1 MKLALALMALFV
13 IAGAQGAQDPLAEAL
28 RKGVVQEETNQNLD
42 AAIQSYQSV
51 LAQFGEERKTAATAL
66 FRLAEC
72 YRKQGKNDLAM
83 AAYKRLVAEFADQT
97 KLAAQGRTV
106 LAQTFKLQTPQ
117 TTAAR
122 NPQTEEAR
130 RRYRDTIL
138 AQMKVAQAQIVEE
151 QKKFDLGT
159 TEMLSVLQAQSKL
172 ADLDGELAAFDAVG
186 QDEARRQQRLGLE
199 RQIALMK
206 LQLQYEQRRRE
217 LGTLDQSDVTDA
229 QVKLLEL
236 QRKLAALDAGI
247 YQR

>member
-1 MKLALALMALFV
+1 MK
-13 IAGAQGAQDPLAEAL
+13 
-28 RKGVVQEETNQNLD
+28 
-42 AAIQSYQSV
+42 
-51 LAQFGEERKTAATAL
+51 
-66 FRLAEC
+66 
-72 YRKQGKNDLAM
+72 
-83 AAYKRLVAEFADQT
+83 
-97 KLAAQGRTV
+97 
-106 LAQTFKLQTPQ
+106 
-117 TTAAR
+117 AAR
-122 NPQTEEAR
+122 
-130 RRYRDTIL
+130 
-138 AQMKVAQAQIVEE
+138 AQMVEE

-247 YQR
+247 TRR